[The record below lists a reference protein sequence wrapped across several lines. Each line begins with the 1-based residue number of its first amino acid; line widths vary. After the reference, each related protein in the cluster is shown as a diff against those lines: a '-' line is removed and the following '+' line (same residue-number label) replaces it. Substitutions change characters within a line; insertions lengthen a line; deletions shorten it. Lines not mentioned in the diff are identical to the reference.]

1 MKARTYSQSLCK
13 AAGCPK
19 LFLHRL
25 DAPRT
30 GSQSLLASLG
40 TGLHKF
46 GQLYQ
51 DHCLKLG
58 VQTDVACARNL
69 AAQCLADSGLDS
81 GHFDDLLWLAER
93 FAEQEVVDPAKRTI
107 FEERMDAGRFYG
119 TPDKVVILDTDPATR
134 YPTAIEI
141 CDYKSGWKVPS
152 HDECRKDIQL
162 QMYAGL
168 WRAAAPSIQT
178 FVCRY
183 IYLRS
188 GRERKFALT
197 AEQVRAFMTDMEA
210 LAYKLDE
217 IKKPEPHPGPLCDY
231 CEIATTCSMVV
242 DGRVRALMSPDQAVK
257 AAEFLCALRGAQ
269 RELEA
274 RLRPWVEQNGPIRLA
289 GGATLGFHPTRKN
302 EFRTLEVMS
311 WLARKTKLKAADIMQ
326 CFRIGKTGIGKLAKA
341 AGLDAAAKKEL
352 NALRWEVPSSKFG
365 FARNAAP
372 PDATRVLGHEDRP
385 HEH

>member
-1 MKARTYSQSLCK
+1 MTTRRYSQSSCK

-81 GHFDDLLWLAER
+81 EHFDDLLWLAER

-107 FEERMDAGRFYG
+107 FEEKMAAGRFYG
-119 TPDKVVILDTDPATR
+119 TPDKVVILDTDPVTQ

-141 CDYKSGWKVPS
+141 CDYKSGWRVPS

-168 WRAAAPSIQT
+168 WRAAAPSIRT

-188 GRERKFALT
+188 GRERRFALT
-197 AEQVRAFMTDMEA
+197 AEQVDAFMADMEA

-217 IKKPEPHPGPLCDY
+217 IKDPVPHAGPLCDF
-231 CEIATTCSMVV
+231 CELACECGLVLS
-242 DGRVRALMSPDQAVK
+242 GRVQALTTNAQAVK
-257 AAEFLCALRGAQ
+257 AAEFLCALKGAQ

-274 RLRPWVEQNGPIRLA
+274 RLRPWVQTNGPVRLA
-289 GGATLGFHPTRKN
+289 GGTTLGYHPSNKN
-302 EFRTLEVMS
+302 EFNSLEVMS
-311 WLARKTKLKAADIMQ
+311 FVARKTKMKAADIMAQ
-326 CFRIGKTGIGKLAKA
+326 FRIGKTGIDKLAKA
-341 AGLDAAAKKEL
+341 AGLNAEDKKAL
-352 NALRWEVPSSKFG
+352 RALRWTVPTERFG
-365 FARNAAP
+365 FKRDSP
-372 PDATRVLGHEDRP
+372 LTPETIRP
-385 HEH
+385 TLPGG